1 MASPPWIWDFVI
13 IVIGIAVILLVSNYT
28 VKLVEL
34 YIDTPFLR
42 RKKKEE
48 ASKEE
53 EKEVEKPKE
62 TIAAKR
68 RRNKIGFII
77 GRCENILILTFII
90 LSEFTALMIIIGV
103 KGLVRGKDIEDR
115 PGYYLV
121 GTLVNVTISILL
133 SILVKFL
140 LVKYGIVFVS

>member
-1 MASPPWIWDFVI
+1 MLA
-13 IVIGIAVILLVSNYT
+13 SNYT
-28 VKLVEL
+28 VKLVEW
-34 YIDTPFLR
+34 YIDTPYLQK
-42 RKKKEE
+42 RKREEVKKEE
-48 ASKEE
+48 EPKESKED
-53 EKEVEKPKE
+53 
-62 TIAAKR
+62 KR
-68 RRNKIGFII
+68 IRNKIGFII

-133 SILVKFL
+133 SILIKFL
-140 LVKYGIVFVS
+140 LVRYGIVFV

>member
-1 MASPPWIWDFVI
+1 MVSPPWLWDFLI
-13 IVIGIAVILLVSNYT
+13 IIIGIAVIMLVSNYS

-34 YIDTPFLR
+34 YLDSPNLFK
-42 RKKKEE
+42 RKKIEVKKEE
-48 ASKEE
+48 KTVETEE
-53 EKEVEKPKE
+53 
-62 TIAAKR
+62 AKR

-90 LSEFTALMIIIGV
+90 LNEFTALMIIIGV

-133 SILVKFL
+133 SMLIKFL
-140 LVKYGIVFVS
+140 LVKYGIVFA

>member
-1 MASPPWIWDFVI
+1 MASPPWIWDFI
-13 IVIGIAVILLVSNYT
+13 IILVGIAVILVVSNFT

-34 YIDTPFLR
+34 YIDKPFLFK
-42 RKKKEE
+42 RKREEEIEEVKKE
-48 ASKEE
+48 
-53 EKEVEKPKE
+53 EKPKE
-62 TIAAKR
+62 SIQAKR

-140 LVKYGIVFVS
+140 LVKYGIVFA